1 MAGMDYRRRFV
12 LGSATVE
19 PETMRQSMA
28 DMAWWFG
35 WNAAQIDALTVTE
48 FIDWQEQ
55 ITRQVKAGYSK
66 I

>member
-1 MAGMDYRRRFV
+1 MRECFANSGVSGTD
-12 LGSATVE
+12 VE
-19 PETMRQSMA
+19 PKTLRQSMA

-35 WNAAQIDALTVTE
+35 WNASQIDALTVTE

>member
-1 MAGMDYRRRFV
+1 MITSNCKGFFV
-12 LGSATVE
+12 LNPQIEQEILKQA
-19 PETMRQSMA
+19 MA

-35 WNAAQIDALTVTE
+35 WNQVQIDALTVAE
-48 FIDWQEQ
+48 FMDWQEQ